1 MGSMQLVKEI
11 TQWYQRWV
19 ALRVETGPPSSS
31 VSVYNTIIFL
41 LILKKLFLLT
51 EAEDQ
56 IKKLQSK
63 IQKQKK
69 EEKRLNREFVIFYGS
84 NDLALEK

>member
-1 MGSMQLVKEI
+1 M
-11 TQWYQRWV
+11 
-19 ALRVETGPPSSS
+19 
-31 VSVYNTIIFL
+31 
-41 LILKKLFLLT
+41 FLLT